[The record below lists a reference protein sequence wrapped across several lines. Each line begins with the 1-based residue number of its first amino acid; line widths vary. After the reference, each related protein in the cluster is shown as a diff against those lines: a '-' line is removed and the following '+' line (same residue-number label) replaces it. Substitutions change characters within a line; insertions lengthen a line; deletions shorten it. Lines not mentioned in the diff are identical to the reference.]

1 MLRAMRR
8 VLDVGTPLPLQIG
21 VNRGHVFA
29 AEVGAVD
36 RAAYSA
42 MGDTTN
48 TAARIMGKAPHG
60 VLFAHPTVLE
70 RSRTLF
76 ATTPAGPFPMKGKTV
91 PVPVHSVGE
100 ETGTRG
106 TGAGT
111 SLPLLGRD
119 AELDAIRSNVGRMLM
134 GDGGVV
140 VVSGGTGTGKS
151 RVVAEALAGFDVRT
165 ITVRAEPYGATAPYR
180 VLRDPVR
187 ALLGVERGTH
197 DEMADAVRSGV
208 RRLAPELL
216 AFAPLLGDV
225 VTVSMPETP
234 EVRAIEPRFRPDRIA
249 DLILR
254 LVETTFPGPLL
265 MRVEEGHWADA
276 ASTHVLSRF
285 VAEAPR
291 RPWAILVTRRD
302 DGGFDPAGE
311 RVELAP
317 LGDDVIRRLARL
329 DADRTG

>member
-1 MLRAMRR
+1 MPDPEHKIATIAFARFSGTDALLSGPGPEAVADALDGTVSVFMQAMNDEGVTLLATDLDSDGGKLFMGSGVPYSSEDDEGRMLRAMRR

-140 VVSGGTGTGKS
+140 VVSGGTGHRQEPCG
-151 RVVAEALAGFDVRT
+151 RRGAGRLRRPHDHRPRRAVR
-165 ITVRAEPYGATAPYR
+165 RH
-180 VLRDPVR
+180 R
-187 ALLGVERGTH
+187 AL
-197 DEMADAVRSGV
+197 
-208 RRLAPELL
+208 P
-216 AFAPLLGDV
+216 
-225 VTVSMPETP
+225 
-234 EVRAIEPRFRPDRIA
+234 RAARPGARTA
-249 DLILR
+249 R
-254 LVETTFPGPLL
+254 CRAGN
-265 MRVEEGHWADA
+265 
-276 ASTHVLSRF
+276 
-285 VAEAPR
+285 PR
-291 RPWAILVTRRD
+291 R
-302 DGGFDPAGE
+302 DG
-311 RVELAP
+311 
-317 LGDDVIRRLARL
+317 
-329 DADRTG
+329 